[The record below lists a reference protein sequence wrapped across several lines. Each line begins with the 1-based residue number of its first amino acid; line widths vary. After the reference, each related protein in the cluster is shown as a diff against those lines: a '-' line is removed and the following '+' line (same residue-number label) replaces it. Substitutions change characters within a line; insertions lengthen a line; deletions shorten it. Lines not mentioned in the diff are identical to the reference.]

1 MKQLN
6 SLHSGYR
13 LISIHALTLIMAV
26 SVTITHAQNTGT
38 DTAVTP
44 GTHSAI
50 PTLKS
55 IGLQSARLDYFTVS
69 KRDEHSAIL
78 KWVTVSE
85 INNSRFDVERSTD
98 GTLWS
103 KVGEVKGAGNSNDQ
117 LDYSL
122 ADDAPL
128 LGTSYYRLRQVGLN
142 GHCTYSDAAEIAFGV
157 TDHSAA
163 VMTLYP
169 TLLPHGETLNVALA
183 GTADGIR
190 HIAVAD
196 GLGRYLYIYDP
207 EGEQRYAVPGLNMAA
222 GTYTVSIWSES
233 NEKFMSEVVIK

>member
-6 SLHSGYR
+6 SLPSGYR
-13 LISIHALTLIMAV
+13 LISVHALTLIMAV

-38 DTAVTP
+38 DTADIAFSHASTP
-44 GTHSAI
+44 AMKPTGARSA
-50 PTLKS
+50 
-55 IGLQSARLDYFTVS
+55 GLDYFTVS
-69 KRDEHSAIL
+69 KRDEHSAML

-103 KVGEVKGAGNSNDQ
+103 KVGEVQGAGNSNDQ
-117 LDYSL
+117 LDYTL
-122 ADDAPL
+122 TDDAPL
-128 LGTSYYRLRQVGLN
+128 MGTSYYRLRQVGLD
-142 GHCTYSDAAEIAFGV
+142 GHCAYSDAAEIAFGV
-157 TDHSAA
+157 TDHSTA

-196 GLGRYLYIYDP
+196 GQGRYLYIYDP